1 MHNVRGCA
9 EILPPAQLTWIGKSD
24 FGVIFFLLPQM
35 RLLAFKRAFGS
46 VSFNSENGCKFSG
59 LKSHFEIVF
68 MTRGISENAQ
78 HIRSAT
84 ECVNR
89 LTTSNYF
96 DGYFTRLVKNLK
108 RGLVHVFN
116 SSQTSVY
123 KQILMFAAWW
133 IRRLFVRNGSSQQ
146 NFQRRR
152 GEDCFSS
159 VDSIWQWKIIEI
171 SEKEGTGN

>member
-1 MHNVRGCA
+1 
-9 EILPPAQLTWIGKSD
+9 
-24 FGVIFFLLPQM
+24 
-35 RLLAFKRAFGS
+35 
-46 VSFNSENGCKFSG
+46 
-59 LKSHFEIVF
+59 

-78 HIRSAT
+78 HFRSAT

-123 KQILMFAAWW
+123 KQIFMVRCLMDQASVRAEWELITELPREEEERIASPASIQFGNG
-133 IRRLFVRNGSSQQ
+133 RL
-146 NFQRRR
+146 
-152 GEDCFSS
+152 
-159 VDSIWQWKIIEI
+159 
-171 SEKEGTGN
+171 